1 MYICTLNYQEM
12 KFYNR
17 ENEIKLLQNT
27 TKRSTKSSKMTIVV
41 GRRRV
46 GKTSLI
52 LEAFKNSP
60 FLYLF
65 VSKKSEALLCSD
77 FTYEIESQLKLKVF
91 GDIKSFAVLFDFLL
105 EQSKARPFT
114 LVIDEFQEF
123 YNINPAL
130 YSEIQ
135 KIWDLQK
142 ALSKMH
148 VIFSGSVYS
157 LMTKIFQ
164 NIKEPLFGR
173 SDEKIFLK
181 SFDVQTLK
189 KILSDHNPD
198 YKNQD
203 LLALYA
209 ITGGV
214 AKYVELFMDKN
225 CTNLNAMLDEIFQN
239 NSILID
245 EGKNV
250 LIDDFGRDYNT
261 YFSILSLIS
270 SSKTSRTDI
279 ESILEKS
286 VGPYLE
292 KLENDL
298 NIIKSVKPIF
308 AKPNSRKQK
317 YYIEDNFL
325 KFWFRYVYKY
335 KSAVEIANFDYL
347 KNIVKAD
354 FSTYSSKIL
363 EKYFIEKMI
372 LTNQFSAIGTYWE
385 QNNNDEIDIV
395 AVNEIEKKA
404 LIAEVKINKS
414 KISLNV
420 LQLKAVKLI
429 ENNLQNYEIS
439 YQSLSVDDM

>member
-1 MYICTLNYQEM
+1 M

-17 ENEIKLLQNT
+17 ENEIKLLQDT
-27 TKRSTKSSKMTIVV
+27 SRRSTKSSKMTIVV

-52 LEAFKNSP
+52 LEAFKQST

-65 VSKKSEALLCSD
+65 VSKKSESLLCAD
-77 FTYEIESQLKLKVF
+77 FIYEIENQLKFKVY
-91 GDIKSFAVLFDFLL
+91 GEIKSFSVLFNFLM
-105 EQSKARPFT
+105 EQSKNNPFT

-123 YNINPAL
+123 YTINPSL

-135 KIWDLQK
+135 KIWDLNK
-142 ALSKMH
+142 ATTKMH

-173 SDEKIFLK
+173 ADEKIFLK
-181 SFDVQTLK
+181 SFDVNTLK
-189 KILSDHNPD
+189 NILKDHNPN
-198 YKNQD
+198 YKNED

-209 ITGGV
+209 ITNGV
-214 AKYVELFMDKN
+214 AKYVALFMDKN
-225 CTNLNAMLDEIFQN
+225 CTDLEAMLNEIYRN
-239 NSILID
+239 NSLLLD

-250 LIDDFGRDYNT
+250 LVDDFGKDYTT

-270 SSKTSRTDI
+270 SSKTSRTDM

-286 VGPYLE
+286 IGPYLE
-292 KLENDL
+292 KLETDF

-335 KSAVEIANFDYL
+335 KSAVEISNFEYL
-347 KNIVKAD
+347 KNIVRND
-354 FSTYSSKIL
+354 FSVFSGKIL
-363 EKYFIEKMI
+363 EKYFTEKMI
-372 LTNQFSAIGTYWE
+372 LTNQFSAIGAYWE
-385 QNNNDEIDIV
+385 TNNLNEIDIV
-395 AVNEIEKKA
+395 AVNDNEKKA
-404 LIAEVKINKS
+404 VIAEVKLNKS
-414 KISLNV
+414 KISVNV
-420 LQLKAVKLI
+420 LQNKSVKLI
-429 ENNLQNYEIS
+429 ENNLQYYDIE
-439 YQSLSVDDM
+439 YKSLSVADM

>member
-1 MYICTLNYQEM
+1 M

-17 ENEIKLLQNT
+17 ENEIKLLQDT
-27 TKRSTKSSKMTIVV
+27 TTMSQKGSKMTIVV

-52 LEAFKNSP
+52 LEAFKKSP

-65 VSKKSEALLCSD
+65 VSKKSEALLCAD
-77 FTYEIESQLKLKVF
+77 FTYEIESQLKFKVF
-91 GDIKSFAVLFDFLL
+91 GEIKSFAILFDFLM
-105 EQSKARPFT
+105 EQSKVSPFT
-114 LVIDEFQEF
+114 LVIDEFQEL
-123 YNINPAL
+123 YNINPSV

-142 ALSKMH
+142 ATSKMH

-181 SFDVQTLK
+181 SFDVKTLK
-189 KILSDHNPD
+189 KILADHNPD
-198 YKNQD
+198 YKNED

-214 AKYVELFMDKN
+214 AKYVALFMDKN
-225 CTNLNAMLDEIFQN
+225 CTNLHSMLDEIFKN
-239 NSILID
+239 NSVLTD

-250 LIDDFGRDYNT
+250 LIDDFGKDYNT

-270 SSKTSRTDI
+270 ASKTSRTDM

-292 KLENDL
+292 KLENDF

-335 KSAVEIANFDYL
+335 KSAVEIGNFDYL
-347 KNIVKAD
+347 KNIAKND
-354 FSTYSSKIL
+354 FSTYSGKIL
-363 EKYFIEKMI
+363 EKYFTEKMI
-372 LTNQFSAIGTYWE
+372 LTNQFSEIGVYWE
-385 QNNNDEIDIV
+385 QNNNNEIDIV

-404 LIAEVKINKS
+404 VIAEVKLNKS
-414 KISLNV
+414 KISMNILH
-420 LQLKAVKLI
+420 LKAVKLV
-429 ENNLQNYEIS
+429 ENNLQNYDID
-439 YQSLSVDDM
+439 YQALSLENM